1 MLDEPV
7 RNAFLSNV
15 DEEIKQLGFDSSMS
29 TRLCML
35 GVSLCVLPKEL
46 SKPLPIEKLE
56 ELSEQLR
63 TRGMGVRITNIDS

>member
-7 RNAFLSNV
+7 RNAFLSNAN
-15 DEEIKQLGFDSSMS
+15 EEISKLGYDSIMS

-46 SKPLPIEKLE
+46 SKPLPIEMLQ
-56 ELSEQLR
+56 ELAEQLMK
-63 TRGMGVRITNIDS
+63 RGMGVRITNIDS